1 MTDPKVLRKL
11 ERDALKGRIVAA
23 MLATPCTSWSVA
35 RNRTNVIR
43 SRGEPWGVQ
52 FPKKPLS
59 VKDAESLRLGNKTMR
74 STLKLL
80 RLFTKLKIPWA
91 LENPFSSNM
100 WWVPALRKYCESG
113 VARLAF
119 VDQCAWGR
127 PWRKRTNIL
136 IHGCDPVDIDA
147 LERNQCT
154 GYRCCSFSGKA
165 HVQLTGSSPEDGKP
179 MTLHAQEF
187 PAGLSRSLARMLLS
201 THLHRRATQA
211 HSWN

>member
-1 MTDPKVLRKL
+1 M
-11 ERDALKGRIVAA
+11 
-23 MLATPCTSWSVA
+23 
-35 RNRTNVIR
+35 
-43 SRGEPWGVQ
+43 GVRE
-52 FPKKPLS
+52 PKKPLS
-59 VKDAESLRLGNKTMR
+59 VKDGESLLLGNRTMR

-100 WWVPALRKYCESG
+100 WWVPALRKHWESG
-113 VARLAF
+113 VAQLAF

-127 PWRKRTNIL
+127 PWCKRTHIL
-136 IHGCDPVDIDA
+136 IHGCDPVDIAA

-165 HVQLTGSSPEDGKP
+165 HVQLTGSSPDDGKP

-201 THLHRRATQA
+201 THLHRRATRA
-211 HSWN
+211 H